1 MLPKTSAES
10 AFAAPF
16 RLLLESGSWD
26 LLIVG
31 STRILHHLTL
41 GCSPTVAGEAIAGIL
56 SALSQNAEHLAP
68 HGLQS
73 REPCHRV
80 AWLDITWFSG
90 HLTEWGAISSTPI
103 AFTERSMTRFSY
115 QASFS

>member
-1 MLPKTSAES
+1 MLPKQT
-10 AFAAPF
+10 PN
-16 RLLLESGSWD
+16 LLLRPRPGYRPSLAHGIF
-26 LLIVG
+26 LIVI

-41 GCSPTVAGEAIAGIL
+41 GCSPTVAGEAIAWSLG
-56 SALSQNAEHLAP
+56 ALSQNAEHLAI
-68 HGLQS
+68 HGLQIG
-73 REPCHRV
+73 EPCHRV